1 MQFPLI
7 FWLSGSIFAPQLAA
21 EPPRGLTKARL
32 SIQKANLTLYS
43 A

>member
-7 FWLSGSIFAPQLAA
+7 FWLSGSIFAPRVSPLGS
-21 EPPRGLTKARL
+21 RGLTEARL
-32 SIQKANLTLYS
+32 SIQKANLTSYF